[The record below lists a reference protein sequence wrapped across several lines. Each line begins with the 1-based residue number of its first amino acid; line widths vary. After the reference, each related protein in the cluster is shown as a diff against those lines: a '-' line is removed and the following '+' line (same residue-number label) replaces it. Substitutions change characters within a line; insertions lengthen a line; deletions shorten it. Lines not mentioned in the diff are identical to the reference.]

1 MLSKMILIRER
12 CVRRPRALFSL
23 NYSCC
28 TRRLRLVPLCYRLLA
43 MDIRMKGKFIL
54 YSNPVALKKVNRFP
68 LLNKIIVIPAF
79 VGLSIFSK
87 AQDKALLNEA
97 AEAMKSATRFMVEEV
112 STNGGYL
119 WYYKKDMS
127 RRWGEMEAYK
137 TMIWLQH
144 PGTVSMGHIFL
155 DAYKATGD
163 NYYYEAA
170 RKAANAI
177 IWGQSHEGG
186 WNYMVDFAGDRSLKQ
201 WYSTIGKNGWR
212 LEEFQHYYG
221 NATFDDDVT
230 SDAARFLLR
239 MYLEKLDPAY
249 KPALEKAIGFIL
261 SSQYPNGG
269 WPQRYPLKYDFQKQ
283 GHRDYSS
290 FYTFN
295 DDVIAENVNFLI
307 QCYQTLGEE
316 RFLEPIRKGMYFYL
330 LSQDSS
336 GAWAQQLDS
345 NMHIAGARTYEPAAL
360 LPSTT
365 CENAFLLLKYY
376 QYTGDKK
383 FIQAVPRAISWLERT
398 ALPEKQKEGN
408 RTHPTFV
415 EPRTS
420 KPLYVHRKGSNVVN
434 GKYYFDYDDKNL
446 LAHYGGKH
454 GVPLEALKREYSR
467 LLSLDT
473 DEVTKDSPF
482 IPEMFTGDK
491 LPQQYIDLR
500 RYKLDDVTD
509 TLSVKRVIKALD
521 SQKRWLVKQAMISNP
536 YIGDGKPGAST
547 LQYATTMVGDATDT
561 SPFMDMS
568 EAEYISTAAFI
579 RNMRT
584 LIGFMNASKEK
595 E

>member
-1 MLSKMILIRER
+1 MLSKIILIRES
-12 CVRRPRALFSL
+12 CARRPRLIHLF
-23 NYSCC
+23 
-28 TRRLRLVPLCYRLLA
+28 YRLLA
-43 MDIRMKGKFIL
+43 MDIRMKGRFIL
-54 YSNPVALKKVNRFP
+54 YSNPAGFKKANLSSMFSKVI
-68 LLNKIIVIPAF
+68 LIPAF
-79 VGLSIFSK
+79 VLLSIFSK
-87 AQDKALLNEA
+87 AQDKILVKEV
-97 AEAMKSATRFMVEEV
+97 AEAMKSAARFMVEEV

-163 NYYYEAA
+163 DYYYEAA
-170 RKAANAI
+170 RKAAHAI
-177 IWGQSHEGG
+177 IWGQSNEGG

-261 SSQYPNGG
+261 NSQYPNGG

-295 DDVIAENVNFLI
+295 DDVIAENVHFLI

-345 NMHIAGARTYEPAAL
+345 NMRIAGARTYEPAAL

-383 FIQAVPRAISWLERT
+383 FIQEVPRAISWLERT
-398 ALPEKQKEGN
+398 ELPEKLKEEH

-415 EPRTS
+415 EPRTN

-434 GKYYFDYDDKNL
+434 GTYYYDYDDRNL
-446 LAHYGGKH
+446 LAHYYGKH
-454 GVPLEALKREYSR
+454 GVPLEALKKEYNS

-473 DEVTKDSPF
+473 DEATRNSPL
-482 IPEMFTGDK
+482 IPEVFTGDK
-491 LPQQYIDLR
+491 LPQQYVDLR

-521 SQKRWLVKQAMISNP
+521 SQNRWLVKHAMISNP
-536 YIGDGKPGAST
+536 YTGDSKPGASA
-547 LQYATTMVGDATDT
+547 LQYAATMVGDETDT

-568 EAEYISTAAFI
+568 EEEYISTAAFI